1 MGADAQERGPKRA
14 NGVRENQ
21 LLELLQR
28 AGTALTPGEVTER
41 LADGLTY
48 SSVVTILTRMHT
60 KGLLTRTARGR
71 AYAYA
76 PVTDDAGFAARRMRT
91 VLESR
96 PDREAV
102 LARFADEL
110 SGADADLLRNLLGPE
125 QDLGPEQ
132 GLGADRGSDRQTDG

>member
-1 MGADAQERGPKRA
+1 MRENDKPMAADTHGRGPKRA
-14 NGVRENQ
+14 NGARET
-21 LLELLQR
+21 ELLDLLQK

-41 LADGLTY
+41 LGDELTY

-60 KGLLTRTARGR
+60 KGLLTRTPRGR

-91 VLESR
+91 VLEER

-102 LARFADEL
+102 LARFADGL
-110 SGADADLLRNLLGPE
+110 SDTDADLLRQLLDPE
-125 QDLGPEQ
+125 QESN
-132 GLGADRGSDRQTDG
+132 R